1 MKKRGNEMGQ
11 VSREEFE
18 AQDDTEESDVQGIFA
33 RASTEQLAARKIIK
47 VKKRGGEGIRDDN
60 VNTTP
65 VIPTPSNV
73 NPFASF
79 GNALTQPALAAPS
92 NPFGGFSGLV
102 IPPVT
107 TTTNSFSNQSNI
119 QPAQVNLKQNSSSF
133 SFDSNKPPQAA
144 FNASSFK
151 TGFDVA
157 PLQKETST
165 VNGSSTES
173 NYKKKITKLNSS
185 ILSWMDRQIVEH
197 PISIWKDGLKDYV
210 RYATEISDRYSD
222 EKIPYQNNDL
232 VLDTAPTVPLIAP
245 SKAPTSFSGFT
256 LPNSTSSFTGFSLP
270 TNGTSAVPA
279 STGDTGFNLGKKL
292 TSISTLPAEIDKC
305 IKYINMDTYT
315 SVWINHS

>member
-33 RASTEQLAARKIIK
+33 RASTEQLASRKIIR

-60 VNTTP
+60 VNTNCA
-65 VIPTPSNV
+65 VMPTPSTV

-79 GNALTQPALAAPS
+79 GNALTQPALTAPS

-107 TTTNSFSNQSNI
+107 TTTNSFSNQSNMK
-119 QPAQVNLKQNSSSF
+119 PAQMNLKQNSSSF
-133 SFDSNKPPQAA
+133 SFDNNKPPQAA
-144 FNASSFK
+144 FTASSFK

-157 PLQKETST
+157 PVQSETSSI
-165 VNGSSTES
+165 NGSSTES
-173 NYKKKITKLNSS
+173 NYKKKMTKLNFS

-210 RYATEISDRYSD
+210 RYATEISDKYSD
-222 EKIPYQNNDL
+222 EKILYQNNDFKL
-232 VLDTAPTVPLIAP
+232 GLETTLPPPSVSLIAP
-245 SKAPTSFSGFT
+245 SKAAT
-256 LPNSTSSFTGFSLP
+256 SFTG
-270 TNGTSAVPA
+270 
-279 STGDTGFNLGKKL
+279 
-292 TSISTLPAEIDKC
+292 I
-305 IKYINMDTYT
+305 YM
-315 SVWINHS
+315 